1 MTPRQKK
8 FALTVLVGVILVQLM
23 VYWYLTR
30 GIEFLMLAG
39 AAFTT
44 LVAYLIFAE

>member
-8 FALTVLVGVILVQLM
+8 FALTVLVSVILVQLM

-30 GIEFLMLAG
+30 SVQFLWLAG
-39 AAFTT
+39 CAFST